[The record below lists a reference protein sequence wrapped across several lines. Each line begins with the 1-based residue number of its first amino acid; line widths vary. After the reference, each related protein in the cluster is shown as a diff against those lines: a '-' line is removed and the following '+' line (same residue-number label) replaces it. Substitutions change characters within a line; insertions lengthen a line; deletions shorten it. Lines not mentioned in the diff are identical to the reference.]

1 MTKFLKKNWREIPI
15 GGKIKEA
22 GSSKD
27 FKTGGWAVYEPIWDK
42 EKCTKCLTCV
52 NFCPENCIY
61 FKNPSTDST
70 SSLRADS
77 TSSLRARL
85 KVGPAPL
92 APLGCGA
99 GEKIEIDYN
108 YCKGCGICANECPTK
123 AIIMK
128 IKNSK

>member
-1 MTKFLKKNWREIPI
+1 MTKFSKKNWREIPI
-15 GGKIKEA
+15 GGKIKKA

-61 FKNPSTDST
+61 FRNPLT
-70 SSLRADS
+70 DS

-85 KVGPAPL
+85 KAGPSAL
-92 APLGCGA
+92 LGA
-99 GEKIEIDYN
+99 SEKIEIDYN
-108 YCKGCGICANECPTK
+108 YCKGCGICSEVCPTK
-123 AIIMK
+123 AIIMRL
-128 IKNSK
+128 KNSK

>member
-61 FKNPSTDST
+61 FKNP
-70 SSLRADS
+70 
-77 TSSLRARL
+77 RARL
-85 KVGPAPL
+85 K
-92 APLGCGA
+92 A